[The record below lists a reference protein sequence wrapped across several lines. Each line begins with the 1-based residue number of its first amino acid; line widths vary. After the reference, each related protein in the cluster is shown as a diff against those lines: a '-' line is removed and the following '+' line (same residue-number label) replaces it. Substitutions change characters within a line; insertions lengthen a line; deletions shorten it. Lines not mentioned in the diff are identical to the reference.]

1 MERGITDIRKGRHAW
16 KGNNFQ
22 KLVYYIVSDIIETKL
37 PLKVIEGKQ
46 LENPQTDPKLDKV
59 KRNLLV
65 DFGELGCYLPDADIV
80 VYDPNDLSV
89 KAIISCKV
97 SLQEGISQTAYWKMK
112 LSESPITQ
120 HIKMFFVAIDSDR
133 NFFSLITSKSAAI
146 AMDHFDAFIV
156 LRNAE
161 QERHDVHALAEIVD
175 KLGK

>member
-1 MERGITDIRKGRHAW
+1 MEREITDIRKGRHVW

-22 KLVYYIVSDIIETKL
+22 KLVYYIVSDMIETKL

-80 VYDPNDLSV
+80 VYDPNDLCV

-97 SLQEGISQTAYWKMK
+97 GLHEEITQTAYWKMK
-112 LSESPITQ
+112 LSESSITR
-120 HIKMFFVAIDSDR
+120 HIKMFFVTTDSDR
-133 NFFSLITSKSAAI
+133 KFFGLITGKSAVI

-161 QERHDVHALAEIVD
+161 QEHHAVHALAEIVD

>member
-1 MERGITDIRKGRHAW
+1 MERGIVDIRQSSRAW
-16 KGNNFQ
+16 KGNDFE
-22 KLVYYIVSDIIETKL
+22 KLVYYIVSDMIETKL

-46 LENPQTDPKLDKV
+46 LEDRQTDPKLDKV

-97 SLQEGISQTAYWKMK
+97 SLQEGIAQTAYWKMK

-120 HIKMFFVAIDSDR
+120 HIKMFFVTTDSDR
-133 NFFSLITSKSAAI
+133 KFFGLITGKSAVI
-146 AMDHFDAFIV
+146 AMDHFDAVFV
-156 LRNAE
+156 LRDNV
-161 QERHDVHALAEIVD
+161 QERHAVHALAGIVD